1 VDNADLWLW
10 AATSN
15 TACWIIPRNDMV
27 FISVNRIIIFE
38 QHFIRGSAVFSE
50 CRGQRVY
57 PEFVGRVYLGG
68 RERENETTESAIT

>member
-1 VDNADLWLW
+1 
-10 AATSN
+10 
-15 TACWIIPRNDMV
+15 MV

-68 RERENETTESAIT
+68 REREDETTESAIT